1 MRNTS
6 FLPIRAMTKEDV
18 LNTIRDSYRFAQKL
32 DPEAEPGYDLTFDTT
47 IEDWRTACDLLPA
60 KELGHA
66 LNVWFGVYFSDID
79 WMATLEPAKT
89 ATLGGVCELVASNAK
104 MPDIKE
110 FPVFGTEC
118 LSAGVFLTI
127 RTALA
132 KEGVPVEGICPST
145 ALEPIARKHLG
156 PLIQTV
162 GSIAPDVLPVPEMP
176 YRRSY
181 KVCWLM
187 FLVGVLMMFLSGVFS
202 TKPVWMGIGFAVA
215 VTGFAAAVVFG
226 LFHQSFE
233 RVSFPGMKTFRD
245 LTEAIIRRTHEPR
258 NP

>member
-1 MRNTS
+1 
-6 FLPIRAMTKEDV
+6 MTKNDV
-18 LNTIRDSYRFAQKL
+18 LGTIRDSYRFAQKL

-60 KELGHA
+60 KKLGRA
-66 LNVWFGVYFSDID
+66 LNVWFGVHFSDID

-89 ATLGGVCELVASNAK
+89 ATLGGVCDLVASRAK

-110 FPVFGTEC
+110 FPILGTEC
-118 LSAGVFLTI
+118 LSAGAFLAI

-132 KEGVPVEGICPST
+132 KEGVPTEGVRPST
-145 ALEPIARKHLG
+145 PLEPKSWRHVG
-156 PLIQTV
+156 PLIQAV
-162 GSIAPDVLPVPEMP
+162 GRIAPDVLPVPEMP

-181 KVCWLM
+181 KVCWSI
-187 FLVGVLMMFLSGVFS
+187 FLAGLLMMFLSAVFS
-202 TKPVWMGIGFAVA
+202 TKPVWMGIGLVAA

-226 LFHQSFE
+226 IFGQVFE
-233 RVSFPGMKTFRD
+233 RVSFTGMKTFRD
-245 LTEAIIRRTHEPR
+245 LTEAIIRRTHESR

>member
-6 FLPIRAMTKEDV
+6 FLPIRAMTKDDV
-18 LNTIRDSYRFAQKL
+18 LNKIRDSYRFAQKL
-32 DPEAEPGYDLTFDTT
+32 DSEAEPGYDLTFDTT
-47 IEDWRTACDLLPA
+47 IEDWRTACDLVRA
-60 KELGHA
+60 KKLGRA
-66 LNVWFGVYFSDID
+66 LNVWFGVHFSDID

-89 ATLGGVCELVASNAK
+89 ATLGGVCDLLASNAK

-110 FPVFGTEC
+110 FPILGSQC

-132 KEGVPVEGICPST
+132 EEGIPAEGIRPST
-145 ALEPIARKHLG
+145 PLEPIARKHLG

-162 GSIAPDVLPVPEMP
+162 GGIAPDVLPVPEMP

-181 KVCWLM
+181 KICWWM
-187 FLVGVLMMFLSGVFS
+187 FFVGLLMMLFGAFS
-202 TKPVWMGIGFAVA
+202 TTLAFVGIGLA
-215 VTGFAAAVVFG
+215 VTGFAAAIVFG

-233 RVSFPGMKTFRD
+233 RVSFPEMKTFRD